1 MGAAEPVAGEG
12 FESAHW
18 LRHLRHV
25 LAAGLIAIAIAR
37 VGAVGLGGIVTN
49 DSLGYLRR
57 AADPFG
63 AGFVSQGYRQA
74 AYPVFV
80 AFSNGAGDLLGW
92 DHVFGVALLQR
103 SLLIVALAATI
114 WALRWW
120 SIPVVAVAT
129 SESVVVHTDLLLP
142 EGFLVP
148 ACLFAA
154 TLAAGVTVGRTTT
167 GRSARIV
174 LVALCV
180 VVAACGSI
188 KLQYGLLGALAVAAA
203 YLVARDG
210 LVSTRFAKLAVGGL
224 LGFLVT
230 LGLAQAIENRSEL
243 GVFEPVSE
251 RARAEWYGA
260 WMAVF
265 AIDPDNAGRPEL
277 AEYYDEGNLYTFL
290 HGIEREEPDYQ
301 TRAAIMRDRVD
312 SMFDAAGTSARREQF
327 SAFVGGLGMGR
338 LDDLRGIIDRVLAS
352 PGDPDLRISFNSVG
366 RQDTTLVIDGYN
378 GGFRPGIATFGPLL
392 DPAQVVLDDHR
403 DVKKPVAW
411 LSVVTMLGSLIV
423 GGRHR
428 FFVPATLVVVV
439 GSAAAMATGY
449 IDNARYLL
457 GPFAVC
463 VIGATVAARAI
474 VQSSGLRNVISRF
487 R

>member
-1 MGAAEPVAGEG
+1 MAETSGVTLVNGASVQ
-12 FESAHW
+12 
-18 LRHLRHV
+18 LRHLV
-25 LAAGLIAIAIAR
+25 AFALIAVAMAR
-37 VGAVGLGGIVTN
+37 VGTVALGGIVTN

-57 AADPFG
+57 AEDPFG

-74 AYPVFV
+74 AYPMLV
-80 AFSNGAGDLLGW
+80 AFSNGVGDVLGW
-92 DHVFGVALLQR
+92 DQVFGVALLQR
-103 SLLIVALAATI
+103 SLLVGALGATI

-120 SIPVVAVAT
+120 SIPIVAVAT
-129 SESVVVHTDLLLP
+129 SESFVIHTDLLLP

-148 ACLFAA
+148 ACLLAA
-154 TLAAGVTVGRTTT
+154 ALAAGVAVGRTTT
-167 GRSARIV
+167 GRSAGSV

-188 KLQYGLLGALAVAAA
+188 KLQYGLLSALAVAVA

-210 LVSTRFAKLAVGGL
+210 LVSARFATLAVGGL
-224 LGFLVT
+224 LGSLVT
-230 LGLAQAIENRSEL
+230 LGLVQAIENRSEL

-265 AIDPDNAGRPEL
+265 AIDPDNASKPEL

-290 HGIEREEPDYQ
+290 HGIEREEPDYS
-301 TRAAIMRDRVD
+301 TRAAIMRDRVE
-312 SMFDAAGTSARREQF
+312 SMFDAAGTSARREQI

-338 LDDLRGIIDRVLAS
+338 LDDLKGIIDRVLVA
-352 PGDPDLRISFNSVG
+352 PGDPELRISFNSVG
-366 RQDTTLVIDGYN
+366 REDTGLVVDGYN
-378 GGFRPGIATFGPLL
+378 GGLGPGIATFGPVL
-392 DPAQVVLDDHR
+392 DPAQVMLDDHR
-403 DVKKPVAW
+403 DFRRPVAW
-411 LSVVTMLGSLIV
+411 VSILSMLGSLV
-423 GGRHR
+423 VVGRHR
-428 FFVPATLVVVV
+428 FVVATTLVVVV
-439 GSAAAMATGY
+439 GSATAMATGY

-463 VIGATVAARAI
+463 MVGGTVAVRAV
-474 VQSSGLRNVISRF
+474 VQSSVLRTLIASF